1 MPWLNSGARKMRSTA
16 KTVLF
21 ARAKVA
27 GKVTQHPVA
36 VFPNDAK
43 CRAGAVE
50 ILNAH
55 RAANADALKGL
66 NVAWLVHDDGSLAG
80 DLKFSRIELPYDPAP
95 AAPAVDPFGDDSSA
109 TS

>member
-1 MPWLNSGARKMRSTA
+1 MRSTA

-27 GKVTQHPVA
+27 GKTVQHPVA

-50 ILNAH
+50 ILGAH
-55 RAANADALKGL
+55 KSGKADALKSL
-66 NVAWLVHDDGSLAG
+66 NVAWLVAEDGSIAG

-95 AAPAVDPFGDDSSA
+95 VAADVDPFGDDNSA

>member
-1 MPWLNSGARKMRSTA
+1 MRSTA

-36 VFPNDAK
+36 VFPNDVK

-50 ILNAH
+50 ILGAH
-55 RAANADALKGL
+55 KSGNVEALKSL
-66 NVAWLVHDDGSLAG
+66 NVAWLVAEDGSIAG

-95 AAPAVDPFGDDSSA
+95 AVADVDPFGDDSSA